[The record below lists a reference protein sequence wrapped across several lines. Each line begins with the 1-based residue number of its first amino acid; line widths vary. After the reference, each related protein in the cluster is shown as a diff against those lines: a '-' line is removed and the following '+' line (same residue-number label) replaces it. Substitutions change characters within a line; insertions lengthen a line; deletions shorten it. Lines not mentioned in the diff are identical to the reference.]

1 MRSDTVAELKILR
14 ESHAPAKFDS
24 SQQQEAAE
32 RAKTEEVPKEV
43 RRANNTRY
51 LEYLWM
57 VKLERKLIRMIL
69 EYPGPRPPAPPASLR
84 GASYVAREVTAENLL
99 AATGE
104 LRYRWKI

>member
-1 MRSDTVAELKILR
+1 MRSDTVAKLKILR